1 VVATETPVEILQRRR
16 SRNVAIVVDDIR
28 RPPPTGDSTMTTA
41 TLTLA
46 LALGA
51 FAAMTSNVQAAQLD
65 QVQYDPPN
73 IKVIGHDPA
82 TYAPVEDVT
91 VIAHVIPD
99 PDTLTTDS
107 GVVLLNDYIRE
118 AARKAC
124 FEANPLEFDDGTCFR
139 KAMKSAR
146 PQVKALVARVK
157 AEKAAG

>member
-1 VVATETPVEILQRRR
+1 
-16 SRNVAIVVDDIR
+16 
-28 RPPPTGDSTMTTA
+28 MKTA
-41 TLTLA
+41 TLTLT

-73 IKVIGHDPA
+73 VKVIGHDPA
-82 TYAPVEDVT
+82 TYAPIEDVT

-124 FEANPLEFDDGTCFR
+124 FEANPLET
-139 KAMKSAR
+139 AR

-157 AEKAAG
+157 AEKTAGRQQVAAAS

>member
-1 VVATETPVEILQRRR
+1 
-16 SRNVAIVVDDIR
+16 
-28 RPPPTGDSTMTTA
+28 MTTA

-51 FAAMTSNVQAAQLD
+51 LAAMTGNARAAQLD
-65 QVQYDPPN
+65 RVQYDPPS

-82 TYAPVEDVT
+82 TYAPIENVT
-91 VIAHVIPD
+91 VTAHVIPD

-124 FEANPLEFDDGTCFR
+124 FDANPMEFDDGTCYR

-146 PQVKALVARVK
+146 PQVKALVAKAK
-157 AEKAAG
+157 AEKIAAQQVAAS